1 MDASNSESTHS
12 SVCGCV
18 RENVSKSATI
28 IVSFPTDGKMHLS
41 WTELGICVWQ
51 TVTNV
56 KIWRLIL
63 QFVEHVN
70 DLKATFFQ
78 K

>member
-1 MDASNSESTHS
+1 MDASNSGSTHS

-18 RENVSKSATI
+18 REKVSKSATI

-70 DLKATFFQ
+70 DLKAMFFQ